1 MDDYLNDETEG
12 EGTEGALDSVDET
25 ELQPYTVES
34 VKQGEL
40 SPLELADMLRRSRV
54 TSSQAATD
62 LKKQIE
68 KARNVILQQ
77 PTKQSKA
84 DWLLGVG
91 STLLAPGPVGRAG
104 TLGESLSALG
114 KYVGD
119 VTAQERKA
127 KALQAQQL
135 ANFDLGVARAQ
146 ASESKADQAA
156 LASMMNKYLA
166 QKPAQ
171 ATTLEREAAA
181 LGMTPQQYLKFRAGL
196 RKKEEPD
203 PDRPSS
209 VVAARVRSTADRN
222 LAPIRA
228 KITSINQAK
237 ALINQAYTNPAA
249 VPQVDRYLA
258 KLADSGQISAIEVKN
273 IASAG
278 SLPERIA
285 NKVSLLFS
293 GTPTDLSLDDKKKV
307 IDAVEENIASQYN
320 TQHDSLL
327 NTFSSASDIS
337 PDAVLKI
344 VGGKYVTEAEK
355 RRRKEAEAPAAP
367 SGGEKIPPAGA
378 IEMLKGNPEKYKSD
392 FDKKYGAGAS
402 KKYLGE

>member
-25 ELQPYTVES
+25 DLQPYTVES

-68 KARNVILQQ
+68 RARNVILSQ

-84 DWLLGVG
+84 DWLLGIG

-156 LASMMNKYLA
+156 LASMMNKYLGQKTA
-166 QKPAQ
+166 QLTAIEKNAAAVGMTPKQYLEWRAGLTKKAEDGNLSPADLRSIGLAVNDALSKPKERLDEANTGLQQIQLAKSGNPKAEAQ
-171 ATTLEREAAA
+171 VDRALAALVGDKALSLAEVTAVSGAGSFPQRVVDSLTRFLSGGSSKLSLDEKQQLLEAYENYHAAKYQREQARMKSVYSGPGFENVPTAIFGSPYTSIRQKREAA
-181 LGMTPQQYLKFRAGL
+181 
-196 RKKEEPD
+196 
-203 PDRPSS
+203 
-209 VVAARVRSTADRN
+209 
-222 LAPIRA
+222 
-228 KITSINQAK
+228 
-237 ALINQAYTNPAA
+237 
-249 VPQVDRYLA
+249 
-258 KLADSGQISAIEVKN
+258 
-273 IASAG
+273 
-278 SLPERIA
+278 
-285 NKVSLLFS
+285 
-293 GTPTDLSLDDKKKV
+293 
-307 IDAVEENIASQYN
+307 
-320 TQHDSLL
+320 
-327 NTFSSASDIS
+327 
-337 PDAVLKI
+337 
-344 VGGKYVTEAEK
+344 
-355 RRRKEAEAPAAP
+355 EAEAARKRSETPTAEPAAP
-367 SGGEKIPPAGA
+367 SAAPAETTA
-378 IEMLKGNPEKYKSD
+378 PATHTTKKGNLVRKIS
-392 FDKKYGAGAS
+392 G
-402 KKYLGE
+402 